1 MARRSTP
8 PDPTPV
14 PDPAPDRKH
23 GRLGLYLPFAIAA
36 VITIAWTGVWIG
48 IRGQAIRTIDADA
61 AILRKAGYD
70 VAWQDRRITGWPFR
84 MDVAFTELRLRE
96 PSGWGFATP
105 RLEAEAFAYA
115 LGHWMI
121 GAEDGFTFTRPR
133 GGPVEV
139 KGRVIRASLTD
150 VSRTPPALSI
160 EGEDLTFTPGPGAQP
175 FSLASAKRLE
185 LHLRPGPDDQG
196 AILFKVEDGRTA
208 PGSTLAA
215 VGDGKPVAIIWDA
228 ILSKVSA
235 LKGVDLAE
243 RGQAWSLAGG
253 QFQVR
258 QAGITAGDAS
268 LGAQA
273 GKLALDSDG
282 YLNGSLDVTV
292 RHGPETMA
300 DLARAGLVPPE
311 SALAAAA
318 VLAARPDG
326 RLPLTFQAGQTT
338 LGPVA
343 LAPAPKLW

>member
-1 MARRSTP
+1 M
-8 PDPTPV
+8 
-14 PDPAPDRKH
+14 
-23 GRLGLYLPFAIAA
+23 GLYVPFAIAA
-36 VITIAWTGVWIG
+36 IIAIAWTGVWIG
-48 IRGQAIRTIDADA
+48 IRGQAIRTLDADA

-70 VAWQDRRITGWPFR
+70 VAWQDRTITGWPFR
-84 MDVAFTELRLRE
+84 MDIAFTQLRLRE
-96 PSGWGFATP
+96 PSGWGFAAP
-105 RLEAEAFAYA
+105 KLEAEAFAYA

-121 GAEDGFTFTRPR
+121 GTEDGFTFIRPQ
-133 GGPVEV
+133 GGAVEV

-150 VSRTPPALSI
+150 VTQHPPALSV
-160 EGEDLTFTPGPGAQP
+160 EGLDLTFAPGPGAQA
-175 FSLASAKRLE
+175 FSLAAAKRIE

-196 AILFKVEDGRTA
+196 AILFKVEDGRAA
-208 PGSTLAA
+208 PGGTLAA
-215 VGDGKPVAIIWDA
+215 FGEGKPVAIVWDS

-235 LKGVDLAE
+235 FKGADLAE

-253 QFQVR
+253 QLQVR
-258 QAGITAGDAS
+258 QAGINAGDAA

-273 GKLALDSDG
+273 GKLTVDSDG

-292 RHGPETMA
+292 RNGPQAMA
-300 DLARAGLVPPE
+300 ALAGAGLVPPE

-318 VLAARPDG
+318 VMAARPDG

>member
-23 GRLGLYLPFAIAA
+23 RRLGLYVPFAIAA
-36 VITIAWTGVWIG
+36 MIAIAWTAVWIG
-48 IRGQAIRTIDADA
+48 IRGEAIRTIDADA

-96 PSGWGFATP
+96 PTGWGFAAP
-105 RLEAEAFAYA
+105 KLEAEAFAYA
-115 LGHWMI
+115 LDHWMI
-121 GAEDGFTFTRPR
+121 AAEDGFTFTRPR

-139 KGRVIRASLTD
+139 KGRVLRASLTD
-150 VSRTPPALSI
+150 VRQTPPALSI
-160 EGEDLTFTPGPGAQP
+160 EGLDVTFASGPGAQP
-175 FSLASAKRLE
+175 FSLASAKRVE

-208 PGSTLAA
+208 PGSTLGA
-215 VGDGKPVAIIWDA
+215 VGEGKPVSIIWDS

-235 LKGVDLAE
+235 LKGADLAE
-243 RGQAWSLAGG
+243 RSQAWSLAGG

-282 YLNGSLDVTV
+282 YLSGSLDITV
-292 RHGPETMA
+292 RNGPQAMV
-300 DLARAGLVPPE
+300 DLARAGRVPPE

-318 VLAARPDG
+318 VMAARPDG
-326 RLPLTFQAGQTT
+326 HLPLTFQAGQTT
-338 LGPVA
+338 LGAVA